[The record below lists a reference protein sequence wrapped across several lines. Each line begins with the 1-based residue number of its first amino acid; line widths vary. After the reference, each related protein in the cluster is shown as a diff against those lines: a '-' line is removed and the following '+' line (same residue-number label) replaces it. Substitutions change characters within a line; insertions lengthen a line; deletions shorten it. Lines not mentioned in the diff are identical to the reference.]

1 MQSAPR
7 SRQPQFTPQAEADLD
22 TIEEYI
28 SQDNPQA
35 ARRTIERIRDVC
47 FTLVVQP
54 YMGISRPEFGPEHR
68 SFAVPGTR
76 YVIFYRPTDTGADI
90 IHIRHGSQDLTNL
103 FVQ

>member
-7 SRQPQFTPQAEADLD
+7 SSQPQFTAQAEGNLD
-22 TIEEYI
+22 TFEEYI

-47 FTLVVQP
+47 FTLAVQP
-54 YMGISRPEFGPEHR
+54 YMGVSRPEFGPELR

-76 YVIFYRPTDTGADI
+76 YVIFYRPTDTGVDL
-90 IHIRHGSQDLTNL
+90 IHIRHGSQDLTDL
-103 FVQ
+103 FGQ